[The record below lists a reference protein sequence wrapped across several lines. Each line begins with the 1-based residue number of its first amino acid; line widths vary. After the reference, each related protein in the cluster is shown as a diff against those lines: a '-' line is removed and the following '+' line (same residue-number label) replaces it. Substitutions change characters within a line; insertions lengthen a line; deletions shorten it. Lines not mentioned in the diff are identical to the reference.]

1 MIESSTA
8 SVLHHRGFALFWCAR
23 VATAFGFQMQ
33 AVAVGWQMY
42 ALTNDP
48 LDLGLIGLTQFLP
61 ALFLVLI
68 AGQVADR
75 ADRRRIIGLCQVV
88 QGVAA
93 AILAMATALGLISPP
108 LILAVVLI
116 VGAARAFEAPTLQTI
131 VPALVPSPLLPRAVA
146 AMSSATQTAMIAG
159 PALGGVLYLVGP
171 TLVYAVCAALFAAG
185 AVVLAMVEWQHH
197 AVKREPLTLAMF
209 FAGIAYIR
217 RNPIILGAISL
228 DLFAVLLGG
237 ALALLPVFARDVYD
251 AGPWGLGLLR
261 AAPAVGALMTSLV
274 LSRWFLKRRVGPIM
288 FAAVALFG
296 LATVVFAL
304 TSSLVLALAAL
315 AVLGGA
321 DMISVVIRQTLVQI
335 ETPDEMRGRVSAIN
349 ALFVVASNQLGDFR
363 AGLIAAWF
371 GAVPA
376 VLNGG
381 LGAVAVVFVWLR
393 IFPQLARV
401 DRFDDLGAGGRRSPI
416 DAARSV

>member
-1 MIESSTA
+1 MTEPSTA
-8 SVLHHRGFALFWCAR
+8 SVLRHRRFALFWCAR
-23 VATAFGFQMQ
+23 LASAFGFQMQ
-33 AVAVGWQMY
+33 TVAVGWQMY
-42 ALTNDP
+42 ALTNNP

-88 QGVAA
+88 QGAAA
-93 AILAMATALGLISPP
+93 AILAVTTAVGSISPE
-108 LILAVVLI
+108 LILAVVLL
-116 VGAARAFEAPTLQTI
+116 VGAARAFESPTLQTV

-159 PALGGVLYLVGP
+159 PALGGLIYLVGP
-171 TLVYAVCAALFAAG
+171 TLAYAVCTALFAAG
-185 AVVLAMVEWQHH
+185 TAVLALVEWERP
-197 AVKREPLTLAMF
+197 AAKREPFTLAVF

-237 ALALLPVFARDVYD
+237 ALALLPVFARDVYGT
-251 AGPWGLGLLR
+251 GPWGLGLLR
-261 AAPAVGALMTSLV
+261 AAPAVGALVTSMV
-274 LSRWFLKRRVGPIM
+274 LSRWLLRRHVGSIM

-304 TSSLVLALAAL
+304 TSSLVVALVAL

-321 DMISVVIRQTLVQI
+321 DMVSVVIRQTMVQI
-335 ETPDEMRGRVSAIN
+335 ETPDEMRGRVSAVN

-363 AGLIAAWF
+363 AGLIAAWI
-371 GAVPA
+371 GAAPA
-376 VLNGG
+376 VLLGG
-381 LGAVAVVFVWLR
+381 IGAIAVVLLWLR
-393 IFPQLARV
+393 IFPALARV
-401 DRFDDLGAGGRRSPI
+401 DRFDDLGAGGRRGPI
-416 DAARSV
+416 DAVRRV